1 MNKKFSTLVAVLLA
15 AGAWTTLEAKVVEVT
30 TPVSGSYFILG
41 SGINDGTN
49 DFTNAL
55 TQNEGESAW
64 SVLQKANAETTTWCL
79 TADGYLET
87 KDGYRVCIDDTKGQN
102 GQLKLVKTEDAVA
115 IKGQDNYS
123 VPFEFKGGK
132 ICVKSDASFSNNNG
146 IRGKELNAT
155 NLKTSDTGTAFTFA
169 VYASDSS
176 FNGLSSDLNFDDE
189 GKLIFTED
197 GSAPTYNDPVYFQTG
212 SGEYL
217 AVELKNGDYQIKKLE
232 AKPTAEEALSAS
244 WIWDNGKLYS
254 LAARHA
260 NKRVC
265 LNYDDANSKYY
276 ADPTGIG
283 ALFTVSNLA
292 LYGGDGTSS
301 LYASAALR
309 AGVVGSSISFSE
321 SNNIVRSD
329 LELQKSVPSGYAVV
343 KIGDNILEAQ
353 GSTAI
358 GTEAYKNYLWK
369 ISSKTVN
376 GAVYYTFTSLATD
389 ADDKAI
395 VWEVNGQSDLLANAT
410 YSEDGITLS
419 VAGSFIDEDGN
430 AGSNAAVIGFYEAF
444 SLAKTQGELNK
455 ILNPGFDM
463 TVSYKVND
471 KEVTIEDVDVF
482 NGQTLYPLASN
493 KDEVWVQLW
502 NNKDGKDGKDAK
514 MLVLEKA
521 ETSGSDVTGAFKW
534 ISLKDY
540 NKASNKY
547 VYEFRFEYA
556 VNGGAIT
563 KLDVKDMGYVTIL
576 FNKDKYY
583 LTTSNDGDKLPTIK
597 LESDNIYDVKKLL
610 GKLWNISYADTKANA
625 KDYGEEYK
633 LNGILAVTY
642 DDYQKVDYVAS
653 NTVAEFAPE
662 AQWLVTNADLND
674 NTFTLT
680 NRESG
685 ETIENIQL
693 REREGGKFE
702 VYTQF
707 PNQLL
712 ANDIVTITE
721 SKKANNF
728 QGYKNYTE
736 TDLRSNNFY
745 LGQYHAILGNKN
757 AYFVENHNNSHK
769 IGAVAEKEDADR
781 WKLHFA
787 MKQNE
792 DTEKYTEVDT
802 LYIVRNYATLNAAGN
817 GWEGDDKKI
826 KKDTLAIM
834 PYTFQKVSNREFVN
848 FDGRHNFEYYYCD
861 PSNKDN
867 SESNYTE
874 ATRFALKVKPNGYN
888 FVEISYDEDD
898 NKYVLSSNK
907 VYLANSAE
915 NGSLERLHTY
925 APDNNSIMVV
935 EEAYASEYHKI
946 AATWG
951 DTIKLFREE
960 NDAQVLYE
968 KKEAKAVVANDTLS
982 FLNIDN
988 EYQFDVNPAIF
999 ADTAYINRWDNGVL
1013 NTTYQYLL
1021 AVNVDPTKSYY
1032 CPYNPTHNTDEWR
1045 EENGGPCADAK
1056 ENRAV
1061 YGRFLVNLIDTA
1073 NVYGVNHIHNNWYV
1087 NEDEAGE
1094 FKAKLAFV
1102 DGVHTNDTLYLT
1114 RQGGETVKIAMDA
1127 PDFNVAKF
1135 AFRYVDADKKT
1146 FKIQTQ
1152 YKEYL
1157 GNNKRYETAEDFA
1170 EAYEDNESL
1179 VSNEGYLKWING
1191 TLVVVEGYEKGDVFG
1206 IEENYEG
1213 NPTANESINAAN
1225 SNVVVAGTNGAVVIK
1240 GAEGKNVIVSTI
1252 LGKVV
1257 ANEVVSSDN
1266 AQIATPA
1273 GIVVVS
1279 VDGESFKVVVK

>member
-309 AGVVGSSISFSE
+309 AGVVSSSISFSE

-493 KDEVWVQLW
+493 KDEV
-502 NNKDGKDGKDAK
+502 
-514 MLVLEKA
+514 
-521 ETSGSDVTGAFKW
+521 
-534 ISLKDY
+534 
-540 NKASNKY
+540 
-547 VYEFRFEYA
+547 
-556 VNGGAIT
+556 
-563 KLDVKDMGYVTIL
+563 
-576 FNKDKYY
+576 
-583 LTTSNDGDKLPTIK
+583 
-597 LESDNIYDVKKLL
+597 
-610 GKLWNISYADTKANA
+610 
-625 KDYGEEYK
+625 
-633 LNGILAVTY
+633 
-642 DDYQKVDYVAS
+642 
-653 NTVAEFAPE
+653 
-662 AQWLVTNADLND
+662 
-674 NTFTLT
+674 
-680 NRESG
+680 
-685 ETIENIQL
+685 
-693 REREGGKFE
+693 
-702 VYTQF
+702 
-707 PNQLL
+707 
-712 ANDIVTITE
+712 
-721 SKKANNF
+721 
-728 QGYKNYTE
+728 
-736 TDLRSNNFY
+736 
-745 LGQYHAILGNKN
+745 
-757 AYFVENHNNSHK
+757 
-769 IGAVAEKEDADR
+769 
-781 WKLHFA
+781 
-787 MKQNE
+787 
-792 DTEKYTEVDT
+792 
-802 LYIVRNYATLNAAGN
+802 
-817 GWEGDDKKI
+817 
-826 KKDTLAIM
+826 
-834 PYTFQKVSNREFVN
+834 
-848 FDGRHNFEYYYCD
+848 
-861 PSNKDN
+861 
-867 SESNYTE
+867 
-874 ATRFALKVKPNGYN
+874 
-888 FVEISYDEDD
+888 
-898 NKYVLSSNK
+898 
-907 VYLANSAE
+907 
-915 NGSLERLHTY
+915 
-925 APDNNSIMVV
+925 
-935 EEAYASEYHKI
+935 
-946 AATWG
+946 
-951 DTIKLFREE
+951 
-960 NDAQVLYE
+960 
-968 KKEAKAVVANDTLS
+968 
-982 FLNIDN
+982 
-988 EYQFDVNPAIF
+988 
-999 ADTAYINRWDNGVL
+999 
-1013 NTTYQYLL
+1013 
-1021 AVNVDPTKSYY
+1021 
-1032 CPYNPTHNTDEWR
+1032 
-1045 EENGGPCADAK
+1045 
-1056 ENRAV
+1056 
-1061 YGRFLVNLIDTA
+1061 
-1073 NVYGVNHIHNNWYV
+1073 
-1087 NEDEAGE
+1087 
-1094 FKAKLAFV
+1094 
-1102 DGVHTNDTLYLT
+1102 
-1114 RQGGETVKIAMDA
+1114 
-1127 PDFNVAKF
+1127 
-1135 AFRYVDADKKT
+1135 
-1146 FKIQTQ
+1146 
-1152 YKEYL
+1152 
-1157 GNNKRYETAEDFA
+1157 
-1170 EAYEDNESL
+1170 
-1179 VSNEGYLKWING
+1179 
-1191 TLVVVEGYEKGDVFG
+1191 
-1206 IEENYEG
+1206 
-1213 NPTANESINAAN
+1213 
-1225 SNVVVAGTNGAVVIK
+1225 
-1240 GAEGKNVIVSTI
+1240 
-1252 LGKVV
+1252 
-1257 ANEVVSSDN
+1257 
-1266 AQIATPA
+1266 
-1273 GIVVVS
+1273 
-1279 VDGESFKVVVK
+1279 